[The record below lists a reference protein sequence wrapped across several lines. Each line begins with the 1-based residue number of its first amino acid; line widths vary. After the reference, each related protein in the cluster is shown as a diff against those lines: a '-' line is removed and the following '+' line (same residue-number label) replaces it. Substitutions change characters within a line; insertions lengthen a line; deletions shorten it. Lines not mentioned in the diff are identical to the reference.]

1 MKRIRTILS
10 LVLCVTM
17 LLSLSLVFNG
27 FADPGA
33 LNGESGKWANFDES
47 VYDAVG
53 WISDVKND
61 QFDWPSSGTVLLK
74 ESSSTYTLTGSS
86 PNCIGITIPAG
97 LKVDIYKYYQSAGMS
112 ELGYKLLGHFD
123 TTNGKSVTIGKNT
136 SSAGST
142 GNSGSTSTSKPSNSG
157 TSSSTSGKKWGTV
170 EKTFVPGTPSASYS
184 NYYTDVPETFWAYH
198 PIMTLTKGGLLAGY
212 GNGKFGP
219 NDTLTKEQLD
229 IILTRLSNPDYPIY
243 PSGNKETA
251 SRAYAVILLSE
262 FMKRGGA
269 TLLTAD
275 ETAIARSGGVSG
287 GLLTNISS
295 NGLIGSMWQ
304 GVYDNWRAGL
314 AAGRSTDYI
323 ASIDEIP
330 DAAAIRTWLENNWE
344 ELADWLNINN
354 PATYASTH
362 DRVIATCEEAIC
374 RAYNLRLVGG
384 VDSKGTF
391 APGSPLTRAQLS
403 QMLYNMGWTDGG
415 CLGYF

>member
-33 LNGESGKWANFDES
+33 LNGESGKWSQFDET

-53 WISDVKND
+53 FISDVKND
-61 QFDWPSSGTVLLK
+61 KFDWPSSGTVLLK

-123 TTNGKSVTIGKNT
+123 TTNGKSITIGKNT
-136 SSAGST
+136 SSA

-157 TSSSTSGKKWGTV
+157 TSSSTSDKKWGTV
-170 EKTFVPGTPSASYS
+170 EKTLVPGTPSASYS
-184 NYYTDVPETFWAYH
+184 DYYTDVPETFWAYH

-212 GNGKFGP
+212 GNHRFGP

-229 IILTRLSNPDYPIY
+229 IIMSRLIDPDYPVSH
-243 PSGNKETA
+243 SGNKETA
-251 SRAYAVILLSE
+251 SRAYSVILLSE
-262 FMKRGGA
+262 LMTTGGT

-314 AAGRSTDYI
+314 TAGRSTDYI

-344 ELADWLNINN
+344 ELADWLNINS
-354 PATYASTH
+354 PDMYASTH
-362 DRVIATCEEAIC
+362 DRTIATCEQAIC

-391 APGSPLTRAQLS
+391 APDSPLTRAQLS

-415 CLGYF
+415 CLGYY

>member
-10 LVLCVTM
+10 LVLCFAM
-17 LLSLSLVFNG
+17 LFSLSLVFNG

-33 LNGESGKWANFDES
+33 LNGESGKWSQFDQS
-47 VYDAVG
+47 VYDVTVSS
-53 WISDVKND
+53 SDFKSSN
-61 QFDWPSSGTVLLK
+61 FHWPSSGSVLVRA
-74 ESSSTYTLTGSS
+74 SGTNWSASDF
-86 PNCIGITIPAG
+86 NGITVPANIV
-97 LKVDIYKYYQSAGMS
+97 LDIYRYAGGS
-112 ELGYKLLGHFD
+112 YDEYELLVHID

-136 SSAGST
+136 SSAGSSS
-142 GNSGSTSTSKPSNSG
+142 NSGSTSTSKPSNSG

-184 NYYTDVPETFWAYH
+184 DYYTDVPETFWAYH

-212 GNGKFGP
+212 GNHRFGP

-229 IILTRLSNPDYPIY
+229 IILTRLVDPNYPV
-243 PSGNKETA
+243 PHSGNKETA

-262 FMKRGGA
+262 SMKSGGA

-330 DAAAIRTWLENNWE
+330 DAAAIRTWLENNWR
-344 ELADWLNINN
+344 ELADWLSINN

-362 DRVIATCEEAIC
+362 DRVIATCEKAIC

-391 APGSPLTRAQLS
+391 APGSPLTRAQLA
-403 QMLYNMGWTDGG
+403 QILYNMGWTYEGVMA
-415 CLGYF
+415 